1 MVPFSKCPYICQ
13 NLLIEEYRVLSRPN
27 WLSVREQLGQTPI
40 LEGHIHGESPLFV
53 ERYMY
58 QTGERVVS
66 GLDCMALLNQFGGG
80 TVHEGQ
86 QNQRRSQNL
95 PTQSILVPRG
105 VPTHWYYTGPVD
117 FVVFYFLESDSDVT
131 ANLELLVESRGQ
143 PLSFSDQLTGAA
155 AQQLVS
161 ELYKGQGADQGY
173 MGRLAALMLEQSYR
187 LLTTPCSVNISP
199 RYAHF
204 SRLQAVL
211 NQIHQNL
218 AGDLSVDALANYAGV
233 SSAHFRRLFQE
244 AVGMP
249 VHRYVLATRL
259 EQARRLLTLS
269 EMPIAHIAQEC
280 GFSSQSHL
288 TVSFRTIHAVTP
300 AQFRARL
307 ASRQQ

>member
-1 MVPFSKCPYICQ
+1 MQRPY
-13 NLLIEEYRVLSRPN
+13 
-27 WLSVREQLGQTPI
+27 WLAVREELGQSPI
-40 LEGHIHGESPLFV
+40 LEGYIHGEAPLFA

-58 QTGERVVS
+58 QTIERTVS
-66 GLDCMALLNQFGGG
+66 GIECTALINQFGGG
-80 TVHEGQ
+80 PVHEGQ
-86 QNQRRSQNL
+86 QGHWRTQNL

-105 VPTHWYYTGPVD
+105 VPTHWHYSGPVD
-117 FVVFYFLESDSDVT
+117 FVVFYFLDGSSGT
-131 ANLELLVESRGQ
+131 MANLELLAESRGQ

-161 ELYKGQGADQGY
+161 ELYKGSGADQVF
-173 MGRLAALMLEQSYR
+173 MGRLASVMLEQSYR
-187 LLTTPCSVNISP
+187 LLTTPASVNISP

-211 NQIHQNL
+211 NHIHQNL
-218 AGDLSVDALANYAGV
+218 ANALSVDVLASCAGV
-233 SSAHFRRLFQE
+233 SQAHFRRLFQE

-249 VHRYVLATRL
+249 VHRYVLTTRL

-288 TVSFRTIHAVTP
+288 TACFRSTHAVTP

-307 ASRQQ
+307 AGRRQ

>member
-1 MVPFSKCPYICQ
+1 MQRPY
-13 NLLIEEYRVLSRPN
+13 
-27 WLSVREQLGQTPI
+27 WLSVREELGQTPI
-40 LEGHIHGESPLFV
+40 LEGYIHGEIPLFA

-58 QTGERVVS
+58 QTIERTVS
-66 GLDCMALLNQFGGG
+66 GLDCTALINQFGGG
-80 TVHEGQ
+80 PVHEGQ
-86 QNQRRSQNL
+86 QNHWRSQNL

-105 VPTHWYYTGPVD
+105 VPTHWHYTGAVD
-117 FVVFYFLESDSDVT
+117 FVVFYFLEGNSNTT
-131 ANLELLVESRGQ
+131 ANLELLAESRGQ

-161 ELYKGQGADQGY
+161 ELYKGSGADQAF
-173 MGRLAALMLEQSYR
+173 MARLATLMLEQSYR
-187 LLTTPCSVNISP
+187 LLTTPCSASISP

-218 AGDLSVDALANYAGV
+218 AGDLSVDALASCAGV
-233 SSAHFRRLFQE
+233 SPAHFRRLFRE

-280 GFSSQSHL
+280 GFSNQSHL
-288 TVSFRTIHAVTP
+288 TVSFREIHAVTP

-307 ASRQQ
+307 AGRRQ